1 MNSIEVEFEV
11 GQQYENRKGKYEVLE
26 IAGDDMLIRWD
37 AGEEAST
44 TMTMQRR
51 IIDNMQRPF
60 NL

>member
-1 MNSIEVEFEV
+1 MNSTEFEV

-26 IAGDDMLIRWD
+26 IEGDDMLIRWD
-37 AGEEAST
+37 AGEEATT

-51 IIDNMQRPF
+51 IIDNMQRSS